1 MAATTALR
9 EALNHGI
16 SSGNFVD
23 TKIIVYSYR
32 NSTGRV
38 CGPKALYANSHVLKT
53 VPYFNDSEHTA
64 TFDIVLL
71 DTHVIVSKVLFGG
84 FGESQ
89 SKDFKEAINVEEYSK
104 DYDYLSDSDLED
116 EDDGFRLEQG
126 DPLKSKTQ
134 IRPFTPFVI
143 PGEDDK
149 IICDEQGERIHK
161 GKVIKIPDV
170 AFVT

>member
-1 MAATTALR
+1 MSTPPATL
-9 EALNHGI
+9 
-16 SSGNFVD
+16 
-23 TKIIVYSYR
+23 
-32 NSTGRV
+32 
-38 CGPKALYANSHVLKT
+38 
-53 VPYFNDSEHTA
+53 
-64 TFDIVLL
+64 DIVLL

-104 DYDYLSDSDLED
+104 DYDYSSDSDLED

-126 DPLKSKTQ
+126 DPLKSKAQ

-149 IICDEQGERIHK
+149 IICDEHGERIHK

>member
-32 NSTGRV
+32 SSAGRV
-38 CGPKALYANSHVLKT
+38 CRPKALYANSHVLKT
-53 VPYFNDSEHTA
+53 VPYFNDSEHSA
-64 TFDIVLL
+64 TL
-71 DTHVIVSKVLFGG
+71 DTVFSDAHAIGLKVLFGG
-84 FGESQ
+84 FEESQ
-89 SKDFKEAINVEEYSK
+89 SKNFKEPINVEEYSK
-104 DYDYLSDSDLED
+104 DYDYSSDSDLED
-116 EDDGFRLEQG
+116 EDDGVRLERG
-126 DPLKSKTQ
+126 DPLKSKAQ
-134 IRPFTPFVI
+134 IRPFTPLVI
-143 PGEDDK
+143 PGGDDK
-149 IICDEQGERIHK
+149 IICDEHGEHIHK